1 MKRVDCHFTL
11 GGEERRGYLVKV
23 NNLTAWVR
31 PYSKWPQCVELNSL
45 QTKTIKR
52 HLVKHKVN
60 VNLAHRPSLG
70 GQYSVIQMARAVE
83 VYYARH

>member
-11 GGEERRGYLVKV
+11 GGEQRRGYLVKI

-52 HLVKHKVN
+52 HLNKHRVN
-60 VNLAHRPSLG
+60 VNLCFRDSLG
-70 GQYSVIQMARAVE
+70 GHFSLIQMVGRVK
-83 VYYARH
+83 VLYAR